1 MSITQDEILRVDSI
15 LKENKKLKANW
26 AELEVWLS
34 PDRCKPL
41 YWDYMTAKCVMARME
56 NITEEVDEDD

>member
-26 AELEVWLS
+26 AELKEYVDRGNTSIWL
-34 PDRCKPL
+34 K
-41 YWDYMTAKCVMARME
+41 MKTME
-56 NITEEVDEDD
+56 ERE